1 MMIVLLLGIAAVTL
15 LWNWYYRQ
23 NWYRRVTVTLWF
35 ETQALYAG
43 ETTKLFEV
51 IENRKAMPIPVL
63 EVGFH
68 AKKELDFAH
77 TENASV
83 SDYIYKRDI
92 FSVLGRQK
100 ITREIPLTCT
110 KRGRYEIKEADITS
124 YSLLYKKRFSRAIGN
139 GDCGKS
145 DASIKTDAST
155 FIYVYPKMTDV
166 SQIITVCEHML
177 GTIQCAKRLYE
188 DPFAFRTIRGYTAQD
203 PMKTINW
210 KASAKT
216 GSLMVNTYDSVMS
229 QKAMIFLDVEDN
241 GILRREDLVEESIAV
256 AATLM
261 RRLLRQSIEVGLC
274 MNGTVE
280 GFDTFLAPTNHK
292 GKLVQIERMLAE
304 FQAAGDITNCTQETV
319 FPFTQL
325 LENVF
330 QQFCPP
336 EDMLLIF
343 ITKNLDELL
352 RDRIKSVV
360 EQNQTLIIYP
370 VRRGE
375 EQRSEN
381 ASLKSREN
389 LRIVV
394 RELG

>member
-1 MMIVLLLGIAAVTL
+1 MIIILLLGIAAVTL
-15 LWNWYYRQ
+15 LWNWYYQQ
-23 NWYRRVTVTLWF
+23 NWYQHVTVTLWF
-35 ETQALYAG
+35 ETKALYAG

-110 KRGRYEIKEADITS
+110 KRGKYEIKEADITS
-124 YSLLYKKRFSRAIGN
+124 YALFYKKRFSRAIEN
-139 GDCGKS
+139 N
-145 DASIKTDAST
+145 DAGT

-177 GTIQCAKRLYE
+177 GTIQCTKRLYE
-188 DPFAFRTIRGYTAQD
+188 DPFAFRSIRGYTAQD

-241 GILRREDLVEESIAV
+241 GILKREDLVEESIAV

-280 GFDTFLAPTNHK
+280 GFDTFIAPTNNK

-304 FQAAGDITNCTQETV
+304 FQATGDVTNCTQEAV

-325 LENVF
+325 LDIVF
-330 QQFCPP
+330 EQFCPP

-343 ITKNLDELL
+343 ITKNLDKLL
-352 RDRIKSVV
+352 RDRIKSAV

-375 EQRSEN
+375 GQRFEN